1 MSEQSQETT
10 YNHMTPAQWLM
21 RLLHGALIGVGSILP
36 GVSGGVMC
44 VLFGIYQP
52 MMALLARPFQAFK
65 KYYKLFIP
73 VAIGFVLG
81 FVGLAKLVE
90 WAFGENSNIAVCLF
104 LGLIAGTVPSLWRE
118 AGERGR
124 KRGDYIGMGVA
135 FVALIVMLKVFQS
148 TSSVIA
154 SPNGWWYLFC
164 GAVWGLSLIVPGLSS
179 STILIFMGLY
189 EPLTG
194 AIGRLDFGAMIPF
207 AVGILAVAFG
217 LAKPVEQMLEKKYAL
232 SRHIICGIV
241 LASAVMILPTSYN
254 GLGEIAICVA
264 CFVIGFLGAIW
275 LDRFGRK
282 VNARA
287 GR

>member
-1 MSEQSQETT
+1 MSEKTKAID

-52 MMALLARPFQAFK
+52 MMALLAHPFQAFK
-65 KYYKLFIP
+65 KYYRLFIP
-73 VAIGFVLG
+73 VGIGFVLG

-124 KRGDYIGMGVA
+124 KRVDYIAMAIA
-135 FVALIVMLKVFQS
+135 FTALILILTLFRGA
-148 TSSVIA
+148 SSVV
-154 SPNGWWYLFC
+154 STPNGWWYLFC

-194 AIGRLDFGAMIPF
+194 AIGRLDIAAILPF
-207 AVGILAVAFG
+207 VIGILAVAFG
-217 LAKPVEQMLEKKYAL
+217 LAKPVEKMLEKEYSL

-241 LASAVMILPTSYN
+241 LASAVMILPTSLN
-254 GLGEIAICVA
+254 GFGEIALCVV
-264 CFVIGFLGAIW
+264 CFAVGFVGAIW
-275 LDRFGRK
+275 LDRFGQK
-282 VNARA
+282 INA
-287 GR
+287 GQ